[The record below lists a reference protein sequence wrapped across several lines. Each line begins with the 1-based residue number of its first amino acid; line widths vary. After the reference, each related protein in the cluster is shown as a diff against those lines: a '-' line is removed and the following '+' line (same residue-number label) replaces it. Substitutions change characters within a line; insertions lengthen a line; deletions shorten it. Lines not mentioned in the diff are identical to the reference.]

1 MEAWRSSYTVEARKS
16 SYIVEVRRVVLSMLG
31 CIEYHQR
38 SLHRGDVPTLW
49 KCGKG
54 SYTVDVR
61 AVLSMLGCI
70 DYHKRSLQGGS
81 VAKFLHRGSEEGCI
95 KRNEFGDYPKVKV
108 FERDFLGAT

>member
-1 MEAWRSSYTVEARKS
+1 MEAQKSSYT
-16 SYIVEVRRVVLSMLG
+16 VEVRRVVLSMLG

-61 AVLSMLGCI
+61 VVLSMLGCI
-70 DYHKRSLQGGS
+70 DY
-81 VAKFLHRGSEEGCI
+81 I
-95 KRNEFGDYPKVKV
+95 KDPYRVEAWQSSYTMEVRRV
-108 FERDFLGAT
+108 V